1 MKLGLFLGTCENN
14 IKKIYLLS
22 DWDESLIYFI
32 GSPAFLA
39 KHMDDPRWAD
49 SRVLGWKLED
59 DVLTIKIDSY
69 IKSDNIQVNGT
80 LIETEKE

>member
-39 KHMDDPRWAD
+39 KHMDDPRWAG
-49 SRVLGWKLED
+49 SRVLG
-59 DVLTIKIDSY
+59 
-69 IKSDNIQVNGT
+69 
-80 LIETEKE
+80 